1 MKELKCPHCQHVF
14 SVDEDMFESL
24 ANQVRN
30 TVFNDE
36 LDRRTAENRRLMQA
50 ELTSKT
56 NEMKND
62 FQKQLTA
69 RELKL
74 AERDARIGELT
85 QKMQTAVKTR
95 ELELAADLAKR
106 DAEIARLRQELSAN
120 DKLRKLEVER
130 ETGLKE
136 KEIAR
141 LTNEV
146 ATVKSE
152 ALLREASL
160 RERHEA
166 IIKEKDA
173 AIELY
178 RDMKARLSTKM
189 IGESLEQHCA
199 TEFNRIRATAYPNAF
214 FDKDN
219 DASGGSKGDF
229 IFRDFADGVEY
240 ISIMFEMKNEADET
254 ATKHRNSDFFKKLD
268 QDRKAKKCEYAV
280 LVSLLEPASDLYN
293 DGIVD
298 VSYAYDKMFVVRP
311 QFFLPIIA
319 LLTKASRSAAGYK
332 AELEAARRQ
341 SIDITNFEE
350 KLEKFREGFGYN
362 YMQASKKFGDAIKA
376 IDNSIAQLQKVRESL
391 VGSENNLRLANDKVE
406 ALTIRKLTHG
416 NPTMKQKFNEARQSH
431 DEASTDHTA

>member
-30 TVFNDE
+30 SVFNDE

-56 NEMKND
+56 NELKND
-62 FQKQLTA
+62 FQKQLAT

-74 AERDARIGELT
+74 AERDARISELT

-95 ELELAADLAKR
+95 EFELAADLAKR

-120 DKLRKLEVER
+120 ERMRQLEVER

-152 ALLREASL
+152 ALLREASM

-199 TEFNRIRATAYPNAF
+199 TEFNRIRTTAYPNAF

-219 DASGGSKGDF
+219 DASTGSKGDF

-240 ISIMFEMKNEADET
+240 ISIMFEMKNEADQT

-280 LVSLLEPASDLYN
+280 LVSLLEPTSELYN

-319 LLTKASRSAAGYK
+319 LLTKASRRAAEYK

-416 NPTMKQKFNEARQSH
+416 NPTMKQKFKEAR
-431 DEASTDHTA
+431 DNRHTPEEE

>member
-30 TVFNDE
+30 SVFNDE
-36 LDRRTAENRRLMQA
+36 LERRAEENRRLMHA

-56 NEMKND
+56 NELKND
-62 FQKQLTA
+62 FQKQIA
-69 RELKL
+69 SRELKL

-120 DKLRKLEVER
+120 ERMRQLEVER

-146 ATVKSE
+146 ATVRSE

-199 TEFNRIRATAYPNAF
+199 TEFNRIRTTAYPNAF
-214 FDKDN
+214 FEKDN

-240 ISIMFEMKNEADET
+240 ISIMFEMKNEADQT

-280 LVSLLEPASDLYN
+280 LVSLLEPTSDLYN

-319 LLTKASRSAAGYK
+319 LLTKASRRAAEYK

-416 NPTMKQKFNEARQSH
+416 NPTMKQKFKEAR
-431 DEASTDHTA
+431 DNNPD

>member
-30 TVFNDE
+30 SVFNDE

-56 NEMKND
+56 NELKND
-62 FQKQLTA
+62 FQKQLAT

-74 AERDARIGELT
+74 AERDARISELT

-120 DKLRKLEVER
+120 ERMRQLEVER

-152 ALLREASL
+152 ALLREASM

-199 TEFNRIRATAYPNAF
+199 TEFNRIRTTAYPNAF

-219 DASGGSKGDF
+219 DASTGSKGDF

-240 ISIMFEMKNEADET
+240 ISIMFEMKNEADQT

-280 LVSLLEPASDLYN
+280 LVSLLEPTSELYN

-319 LLTKASRSAAGYK
+319 LLTKASRRAAEYK

-416 NPTMKQKFNEARQSH
+416 NPTMKQKFKEAR
-431 DEASTDHTA
+431 DNRHTPEEE

>member
-1 MKELKCPHCQHVF
+1 MNMKELKCPHCQHVF

-30 TVFNDE
+30 SVFNDE

-56 NEMKND
+56 NELKND
-62 FQKQLTA
+62 FQKQLAT

-74 AERDARIGELT
+74 AERDARISELT

-120 DKLRKLEVER
+120 ERMRQLEVER

-152 ALLREASL
+152 ALLREASM

-199 TEFNRIRATAYPNAF
+199 TEFNRIRTTAYPNAF

-219 DASGGSKGDF
+219 DASTGSKGDF

-240 ISIMFEMKNEADET
+240 ISIMFEMKNEADQT

-280 LVSLLEPASDLYN
+280 LVSLLEPTSELYN

-319 LLTKASRSAAGYK
+319 LLTKASRRAAEYK

-416 NPTMKQKFNEARQSH
+416 NPTMKQKFKEAR
-431 DEASTDHTA
+431 DNRHTPEEE